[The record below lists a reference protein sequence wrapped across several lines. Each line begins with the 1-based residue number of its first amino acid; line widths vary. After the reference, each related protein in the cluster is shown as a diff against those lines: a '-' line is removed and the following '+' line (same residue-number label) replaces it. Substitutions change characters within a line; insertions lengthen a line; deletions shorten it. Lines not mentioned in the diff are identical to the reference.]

1 MGSVE
6 CATKRIGYP
15 DQGLIQKIHQM
26 PFCTLV
32 LSLWNPT
39 LPCASSFAP
48 LPPAPVHTLIHTL
61 TCCTPS
67 SLMELRESLKIPNNV
82 TNKIRVFLDELSTS
96 DHVSQAL

>member
-32 LSLWNPT
+32 LSLWNLT
-39 LPCASSFAP
+39 FPCASLLLS
-48 LPPAPVHTLIHTL
+48 LPRQHTRTQAHMHAHIHSLMHSLILDGVEGKSKSTLIML
-61 TCCTPS
+61 
-67 SLMELRESLKIPNNV
+67 
-82 TNKIRVFLDELSTS
+82 
-96 DHVSQAL
+96 

>member
-32 LSLWNPT
+32 LSLWNLT
-39 LPCASSFAP
+39 FLYASFFAS
-48 LPPAPVHTLIHTL
+48 LPPTPILIHTYSH
-61 TCCTPS
+61 TPS
-67 SLMELRESLKIPNNV
+67 SLMELKESLKVP
-82 TNKIRVFLDELSTS
+82 
-96 DHVSQAL
+96 

>member
-32 LSLWNPT
+32 LSLWNLTSLVLLCFSPSRANT
-39 LPCASSFAP
+39 HAHMHAHIHSLMYSLILDGVEGKSKS
-48 LPPAPVHTLIHTL
+48 TLIML
-61 TCCTPS
+61 
-67 SLMELRESLKIPNNV
+67 
-82 TNKIRVFLDELSTS
+82 
-96 DHVSQAL
+96 